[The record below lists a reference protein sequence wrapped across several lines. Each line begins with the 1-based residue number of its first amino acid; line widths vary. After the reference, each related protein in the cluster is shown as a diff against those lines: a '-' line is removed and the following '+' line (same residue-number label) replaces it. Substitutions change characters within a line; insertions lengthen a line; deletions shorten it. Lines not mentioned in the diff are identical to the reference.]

1 MTDIIEIR
9 ATLSSF
15 LISLGV
21 QVTELMNFKDFG
33 MVHLNLTNQQ
43 TRCG

>member
-1 MTDIIEIR
+1 MIGVAWDTGNRIDNRYVTDMIEIR

-21 QVTELMNFKDFG
+21 QVT
-33 MVHLNLTNQQ
+33 
-43 TRCG
+43 